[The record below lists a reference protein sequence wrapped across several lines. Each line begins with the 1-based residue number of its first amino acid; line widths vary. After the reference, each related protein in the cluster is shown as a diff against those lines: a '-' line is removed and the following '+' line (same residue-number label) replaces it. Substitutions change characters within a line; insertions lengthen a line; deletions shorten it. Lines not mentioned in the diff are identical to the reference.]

1 MSSEKA
7 DLLAFDLGAESGR
20 AILGHF
26 QHELLKLEE
35 IHRFPNNP
43 VQVQE
48 SLHWDVLRLWS
59 EIKQGLKLA
68 AQSSGGDLRS
78 VGVDT
83 WGVDFGL
90 LAEDDTLIG
99 SPYHYRD
106 SRTDGMMEWAFQR
119 LPRQE
124 IYQATGIQFMQ
135 LNSLYQLLALVK
147 ARAPAL
153 KIARRF
159 LTMPDLL
166 NFWFTGRKV
175 NEFTNAT
182 TTQCF
187 DPNQGDWAREMLQKL
202 EIPTHLFGE
211 IIHPGTIIGE
221 LRQAIAEECG
231 CAQIPVMAPATHDTG
246 SAVAA
251 VPARTPDYI
260 YLSSGT
266 WSLMGVELSQPL
278 ITPESLAY
286 NFTNEGGV
294 CGTIRFLKNIMG
306 LWLVQ
311 ECRRDW
317 ARAGL
322 SYTYNELT
330 TMASEAPAF
339 MAFVDSGDARFLHPG
354 DMVSRLQ
361 DYCRETGQPI
371 PETPSAI
378 IRCCLESLALEY
390 RWVAE
395 SLEKLLGRSL
405 PVIHIIGGGSQ
416 NSLLNQFTADAT
428 GREVVAGPVEA
439 TAIGNLLVQALGL
452 GWLSSLPEARALVR
466 HSFDVVHY
474 LPRDHHAWEAAYS
487 NYLKLKKAS

>member
-1 MSSEKA
+1 M
-7 DLLAFDLGAESGR
+7 
-20 AILGHF
+20 
-26 QHELLKLEE
+26 
-35 IHRFPNNP
+35 
-43 VQVQE
+43 
-48 SLHWDVLRLWS
+48 
-59 EIKQGLKLA
+59 
-68 AQSSGGDLRS
+68 
-78 VGVDT
+78 
-83 WGVDFGL
+83 
-90 LAEDDTLIG
+90 
-99 SPYHYRD
+99 
-106 SRTDGMMEWAFQR
+106 
-119 LPRQE
+119 
-124 IYQATGIQFMQ
+124 
-135 LNSLYQLLALVK
+135 VK
-147 ARAPAL
+147 NHAPAL
-153 KIARRF
+153 QIAKRF
-159 LTMPDLL
+159 LTIPDLF
-166 NFWFTGRKV
+166 NFWLTGRKV
-175 NEFTNAT
+175 NEFSNAT

-187 DPNQGDWAREMLQKL
+187 NPDQGDWAWEMLRKL
-202 EIPTHLFGE
+202 DIPAHLFGE
-211 IIHPGTIIGE
+211 VIQPGTVVGE
-221 LRQAIAEECG
+221 LHQGIAEECG

-266 WSLMGVELSQPL
+266 WSLMGVELNRPL

-330 TMASEAPAF
+330 TMASAAPAF
-339 MAFVDSGDARFLHPG
+339 VAFVDPGDERFLHPG
-354 DMVSRLQ
+354 DMVGRIQ
-361 DYCRETGQPI
+361 GYCRETGQPT

-390 RWVAE
+390 RWVSE
-395 SLEKLLGRSL
+395 TLEKLLGHAL

-416 NSLLNQFTADAT
+416 NFLLNQFTADAT
-428 GREVVAGPVEA
+428 GCEVIAGPVEA

-452 GWLSSLPEARALVR
+452 GLFSSLLEARAVVR

-474 LPRDHHAWEAAYS
+474 PPRDHHAWEAAYS
-487 NYLKLKKAS
+487 TYLKLKKAS